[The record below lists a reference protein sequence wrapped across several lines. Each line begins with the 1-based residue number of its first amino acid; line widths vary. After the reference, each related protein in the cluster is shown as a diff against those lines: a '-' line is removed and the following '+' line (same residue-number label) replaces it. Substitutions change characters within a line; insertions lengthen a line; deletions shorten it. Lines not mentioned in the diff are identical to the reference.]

1 MKNRIFH
8 EIKEW
13 IQEFK
18 WFEKNRMWIYTK
30 IWRKPQKIYFSKLPD
45 PNNWNDNNDNHQT
58 QP

>member
-45 PNNWNDNNDNHQT
+45 PNNWNDNNNNNQ
-58 QP
+58 